1 MPVPTRVDFVEERKQ
16 KRTSTDT
23 KGLYSLWKKQKE
35 GGREREGWY
44 QRWLSLLK
52 QTMTQQITLKYVWHI
67 FSRSFAFNFMI
78 RFTFM
83 VIPRLIA
90 SFYIL
95 IQIETSLINNKINSK
110 APVGIYLLKVNN
122 KNTRTRCEICSKL
135 TIKIPER
142 R

>member
-78 RFTFM
+78 RFTFYGHSKTNC
-83 VIPRLIA
+83 VFLYFNSDR
-90 SFYIL
+90 
-95 IQIETSLINNKINSK
+95 NKSNQQ
-110 APVGIYLLKVNN
+110 
-122 KNTRTRCEICSKL
+122 
-135 TIKIPER
+135 
-142 R
+142 